1 MDNKFKFKHRMSDTT
16 YYAEREGEEVKV
28 TGGDGGEINFKL
40 EAARQF
46 VSDGDWTIIPDN
58 YEETGKEIGKLVES
72 KQKQYGDSFGKSGD
86 FLKILY
92 PDGIQPDQ
100 YKDMLAVVRI
110 FDKQM
115 RIANGNQGEENA
127 FRDIAGYSLLS
138 VGKS

>member
-1 MDNKFKFKHRMSDTT
+1 MDNKFKFKHKMSN
-16 YYAEREGEEVKV
+16 EVFMASRYGDKV
-28 TGGDGGEINFKL
+28 YVVGEISSGEYSLDKAKQYISEGYWN
-40 EAARQF
+40 
-46 VSDGDWTIIPDN
+46 VIPAN

-72 KQKQYGDSFGKSGD
+72 KQQQYGDSFGKSGD

-115 RIANGNQGEENA
+115 RIANGNQGDEDSYS
-127 FRDIAGYSLLS
+127 DIVGYGLLG